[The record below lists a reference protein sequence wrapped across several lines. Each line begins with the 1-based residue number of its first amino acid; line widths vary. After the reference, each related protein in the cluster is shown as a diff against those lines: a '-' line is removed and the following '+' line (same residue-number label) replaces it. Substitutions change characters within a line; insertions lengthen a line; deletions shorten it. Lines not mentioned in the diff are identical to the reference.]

1 MINTKSFRLAPVLVL
16 IGEVVSTV
24 IVLYIHPGGGE
35 TIEATF
41 MNYAASRYW
50 VAIHLAQFCGT
61 AILLAGVLT
70 FFHILKVLD
79 GVPHWLGFFG
89 SIAALLGLA
98 LAGVV
103 FAVDGVANKSA
114 VDAWA
119 TAPSRPANPS
129 RHRRS
134 PTLDRDRHN
143 QLPGHH
149 VGAGRCL
156 VRRDRR
162 LDGQASPV
170 HRFSYG
176 PIWPR
181 LHRRRLARRDTR
193 LHRQQYRADRHRLRI
208 PLPCNDL
215 GADPQLETGA
225 ARAARRLIPGP
236 NQDVRS
242 LARRPPA
249 YGKGQGRRVSK
260 RTSGIALLV
269 HRTAVSAS
277 ACLRTVSELSFFEV
291 LLSGRHEQMMI
302 KCKVQWQGIALA
314 ACKHC

>member
-1 MINTKSFRLAPVLVL
+1 MINTKSFRLAAVLVL

-119 TAPSRPANPS
+119 TAPEPTSQPVS
-129 RHRRS
+129 TS
-134 PTLDRDRHN
+134 PK
-143 QLPGHH
+143 PY
-149 VGAGRCL
+149 AG
-156 VRRDRR
+156 
-162 LDGQASPV
+162 
-170 HRFSYG
+170 
-176 PIWPR
+176 
-181 LHRRRLARRDTR
+181 
-193 LHRQQYRADRHRLRI
+193 
-208 PLPCNDL
+208 
-215 GADPQLETGA
+215 
-225 ARAARRLIPGP
+225 
-236 NQDVRS
+236 
-242 LARRPPA
+242 
-249 YGKGQGRRVSK
+249 
-260 RTSGIALLV
+260 
-269 HRTAVSAS
+269 
-277 ACLRTVSELSFFEV
+277 
-291 LLSGRHEQMMI
+291 
-302 KCKVQWQGIALA
+302 
-314 ACKHC
+314 